1 MIRYHVGGRW
11 AAPSAGSE
19 PYAVFWNAS
28 TTEQIY
34 VQRLVIE
41 NDHATIAA
49 NIGIQ
54 RVSTRGTAGSTV
66 TPDID
71 NHAGREVAPGS
82 GVLLDLADFTVL
94 PTFQGPRWTR
104 PIITPRGGSL
114 ELRFGDRRGKGGLAV
129 PQSTGLLI
137 EVASGLATGSLTV
150 EWLE

>member
-11 AAPSAGSE
+11 AAPSVGSE
-19 PYAVFWNAS
+19 PYAVFWNTS
-28 TTEQIY
+28 TTKQLY
-34 VQRLVIE
+34 VQRLVVE

-49 NIGIQ
+49 NMAIQ

-71 NHAGREVAPGS
+71 NDAERAVAPGS
-82 GVLLDLADFTVL
+82 GVLLELADYTVL
-94 PTFQGPRWTR
+94 PTFQGPRMTR
-104 PIITPRGGSL
+104 PIISPRGGSL
-114 ELRFGDRRGKGGLAV
+114 EWRFSDRRGRGGLAV

-137 EVASGLATGSLTV
+137 EAASGLATGTLTV